1 MICEN
6 YIKNIFFYREWLP
19 LDKKEFR
26 ILAMLA
32 DKGKFKGNLSDMC
45 RYFSLDPQTRT
56 RIQLRE
62 SIQKLSDQ
70 GLIVQESSG
79 NTYTLRA
86 IPKVEKIEMPRKW
99 LTLLRQHHYSSES
112 VSWEAIVKVWL
123 WLSAC
128 GGDQVITNDMLAEDL
143 KISVSTV
150 IAAKNVLQN
159 EFAAI
164 TKEYVSE
171 KHGEEFFVRIGQ
183 KINVAAWWATD

>member
-1 MICEN
+1 MTQAT
-6 YIKNIFFYREWLP
+6 FFNKWLP

-32 DKGKFKGNLSDMC
+32 DKGKFQGNLSDMC

-56 RIQLRE
+56 RNQLRE
-62 SIQKLSDQ
+62 SIQNLLGQ
-70 GLIVQESSG
+70 GLIKCKISG
-79 NTYTLRA
+79 RSYTLSA
-86 IPKVEKIEMPRKW
+86 VPKENKIEMPHEW
-99 LTLLRQHHYSSES
+99 LALLRQHQYSSES

-128 GGDQVITNDMLAEDL
+128 GGDQVIKNDMIADDL

-171 KHGEEFFVRIGQ
+171 KHGEDFFVRLGQ
-183 KINVAAWWATD
+183 KINVAAWWAAD

>member
-1 MICEN
+1 MTQAT
-6 YIKNIFFYREWLP
+6 FFSEWLP

-32 DKGKFKGNLSDMC
+32 DKGKFQGNLSDMC

-56 RIQLRE
+56 RSQLRE
-62 SIQKLSDQ
+62 SIQKLLDQ
-70 GLIVQESSG
+70 GLIVQEISG

-86 IPKVEKIEMPRKW
+86 IPKVEKIDMPREW
-99 LTLLRQHHYSSES
+99 LTLLRQHQYSSES
-112 VSWEAIVKVWL
+112 VSWEAIVKVLL

-128 GGDQVITNDMLAEDL
+128 GSDQVIRNDMLAADL
-143 KISVSTV
+143 KISVSTI

-159 EFAAI
+159 EFEAI
-164 TKEYVSE
+164 TKEYISE
-171 KHGEEFFVRIGQ
+171 KLGEDFFVRTGQ

>member
-1 MICEN
+1 MQEEKIT
-6 YIKNIFFYREWLP
+6 FYRDWLP

-32 DKGKFKGNLSDMC
+32 DKGKFQGNLSDMC

-56 RIQLRE
+56 RNQLRE
-62 SIQKLSDQ
+62 SIQKLLDQ
-70 GLIVQESSG
+70 GLIVQEISG
-79 NTYTLRA
+79 ITYTLRA

-99 LTLLRQHHYSSES
+99 LALLRQHHYSSES
-112 VSWEAIVKVWL
+112 VSWEVIVKVWL

-128 GGDQVITNDMLAEDL
+128 GGDQVIKNDMIATDL

-164 TKEYVSE
+164 DP
-171 KHGEEFFVRIGQ
+171 
-183 KINVAAWWATD
+183 A

>member
-1 MICEN
+1 MEN
-6 YIKNIFFYREWLP
+6 ISFCREWLP

-32 DKGKFKGNLSDMC
+32 DKGKFQGNLSDMC

-56 RIQLRE
+56 RNQLRE

-79 NTYTLRA
+79 ITYTLRA

-112 VSWEAIVKVWL
+112 VSWEVIVKVWL

-128 GGDQVITNDMLAEDL
+128 GSDQVIKNDMIAVDL

-171 KHGEEFFVRIGQ
+171 KHGEDIFVRIGQ
-183 KINVAAWWATD
+183 KINVAAWWAVD

>member
-1 MICEN
+1 MEN
-6 YIKNIFFYREWLP
+6 ISFCREWLP

-32 DKGKFKGNLSDMC
+32 DKGKFQGNLSDMC
-45 RYFSLDPQTRT
+45 RYFSLNPQTCT
-56 RIQLRE
+56 RSQLRE
-62 SIQKLSDQ
+62 SIQQLADQ
-70 GLIVQESSG
+70 GFIEYEVIG
-79 NTYTLRA
+79 RNYTLRA
-86 IPKVEKIEMPRKW
+86 VPKDEKIKIPRQW
-99 LTLLRQHHYSSES
+99 LALLRQHQYSSES
-112 VSWEAIVKVWL
+112 VSWEVIVKVLL
-123 WLSAC
+123 WLIAC
-128 GGDQVITNDMLAEDL
+128 GGDQVIKNDMIATDL

-171 KHGEEFFVRIGQ
+171 KHGEDFFVRIGQ